1 MTKKQDLPELYQ
13 RLRQIDEAIRSLE
26 HYQEARR
33 KRDRRRTFQADN
45 RGITGRVRVAGGW
58 KSARG

>member
-1 MTKKQDLPELYQ
+1 MTKKQDLLELYR

-26 HYQEARR
+26 RYQEARR
-33 KRDRRRTFQADN
+33 KRERRRKFHADD
-45 RGITGRVRVAGGW
+45 RGITGRVRVPGGW